1 MNTAP
6 TDPLAVETVE
16 LLRTL
21 VAIDS
26 VNPSLVPGAAGETEI
41 ADFIATWAQEQGLEV
56 ERLEDTPGR
65 PSVLVSSRGGGRAGA
80 GMGIA
85 KTLMLCAHTD
95 TVGVGKMTDPLDP
108 VVLGD
113 RIYSRGVYDMKA
125 GLAAA
130 LIACRE
136 ADRLHLPGRVVV
148 AAVADEEHSSLGV
161 QEVLRK
167 VHPDAAIVTEPTELT
182 VATAHRG
189 FVWTQINVV
198 GVAAHGSRP
207 HLGLDAILK
216 TGPILVALADLNE
229 QLRTRQHPR
238 LGRGFVHGGLIAGG
252 REESTIPDSCV
263 LTVERRTLPGET
275 QADVEADIEAL
286 LARCRTADPDL
297 DATATTTLARPPFEI
312 ADHHDFVRTVADAAT
327 QALNRPA
334 ELAGVSYWADASLI
348 ANAGIPTVLYGPSG
362 DGAHAIVEWAS
373 AISTIDCTRA
383 LIQVATDFCGPRT

>member
-1 MNTAP
+1 MTSVQA
-6 TDPLAVETVE
+6 DLLAAETIE
-16 LLRTL
+16 LLCDLT
-21 VAIDS
+21 AIDS

-41 ADFIATWAQEQGLEV
+41 AGFIAAWAQDQGLEV
-56 ERLEDTPGR
+56 TRIEDTPGR
-65 PSVLVSSRGGGRAGA
+65 PSVLVSSHGKGGGTG
-80 GMGIA
+80 
-85 KTLMLCAHTD
+85 KTLMLCGHTD
-95 TVGVGKMTDPLDP
+95 TVGVGEMTNALAP
-108 VVLGD
+108 VVDGD
-113 RIYSRGVYDMKA
+113 RIYGRGVYDMKG

-136 ADRLHLPGRVVV
+136 ADRLNLEGRVVV

-161 QEVLRK
+161 QGVLRNLY
-167 VHPDAAIVTEPTELT
+167 PDAAIVIEPTELT

-207 HLGLDAILK
+207 HLGRDAILK

-252 REESTIPDSCV
+252 REASTIPDSCV
-263 LTVERRTLPGET
+263 LTIERRTLPGET
-275 QADVEADIEAL
+275 QADVEADIEADIEAL

-297 DATATTTLARPPFEI
+297 NAAATTTLARPPFEI
-312 ADHHDFVRTVADAAT
+312 ADHHDFVQTVAEAAQ
-327 QALNRPA
+327 QALKRPA
-334 ELAGVSYWADASLI
+334 GLAGVSYWADASLI
-348 ANAGIPTVLYGPSG
+348 ADAGIPTVLYGPSG

-373 AISTIDCTRA
+373 ATSTIDCTHT
-383 LIQVATDFCGPRT
+383 LLQVATNFCGPSN